1 MKIKIL
7 GAIVVVAVGGFYVL
21 GNESNQDVSLQLVDT
36 ITVAPDDVY
45 DYGAFCRI
53 NYVET
58 TDSFVVTFGGANRDN
73 VNLDSL
79 AEDSGNAGGFEGAGG
94 YAYKIYSTDL
104 EYFGEH
110 DEYIF
115 GGGDAA
121 TVMVD
126 DIYYHLTGGPDGWR
140 LGVYDA
146 VTWEEL
152 ELLEIELD
160 DDEQANDQMISYVN
174 GYFVLSSILSQV
186 EQTQTDPEVGYAT
199 HNHVFD
205 KDLQLVDE
213 FVLDD
218 VLHINGSSLVFV
230 DGVYNFVTSTAY
242 FGDLIVMRYD
252 EDWNFLDSK
261 ILAENGQW
269 PQGTIYDEQSGLFY
283 VAYLD
288 IGTKMDRA
296 SNVMLSAYDG
306 AWNLVDSIRVTDFK
320 KEDATDG
327 GRPWVMMYDGKLYV
341 SYDVSTRDPSAGGSN
356 LDWKCMVS
364 VVDFL

>member
-7 GAIVVVAVGGFYVL
+7 GVIVVVAVGGFYVF
-21 GNESNQDVSLQLVDT
+21 GNEPDQDASLQLVDT

-73 VNLDSL
+73 VDLYEL

-121 TVMVD
+121 TVMVN

-146 VTWEEL
+146 ATWEEL

-186 EQTQTDPEVGYAT
+186 DQTQTDPEVGYAT

-261 ILAENGQW
+261 ILAENEQW
-269 PQGTIYDEQSGLFY
+269 PQGVSYDASSELFY
-283 VAYLD
+283 VSYLD
-288 IGTKMDRA
+288 IGSKANRV
-296 SNVMLSAYDG
+296 SNVMLGVYDRD
-306 AWNLVDSIRVTDFK
+306 WNKVKTIAVTDFER
-320 KEDATDG
+320 EDFTNG
-327 GRPWVMMYDGKLYV
+327 GRPWLLLHDGKVYV
-341 SYDVSTRDPSAGGSN
+341 SYDISTSDLVTRESN
-356 LDWKCMVS
+356 LDWNCIVS
-364 VVDFL
+364 VFEM